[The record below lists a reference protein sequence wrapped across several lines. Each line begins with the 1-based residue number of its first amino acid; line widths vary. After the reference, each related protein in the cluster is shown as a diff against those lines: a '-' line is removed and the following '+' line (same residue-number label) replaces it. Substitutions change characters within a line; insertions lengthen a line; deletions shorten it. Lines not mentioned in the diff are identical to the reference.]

1 MYMLGL
7 MALFGPGKRLRPRRD
22 DGRVTGGTASEETNR
37 RDPDFEVGEMWMSRS
52 ELLARYLPRS
62 GAAEQELRI

>member
-7 MALFGPGKRLRPRRD
+7 MALFGPGKPLRPRRD
-22 DGRVTGGTASEETNR
+22 DGRVPGGTASEETNR

-52 ELLARYLPRS
+52 ELLTRYLPGS
-62 GAAEQELRI
+62 GAPDFENSI